1 MVSQE
6 IRQIIK
12 EESGNVLRLYAAFFT
27 APSSSRRHSSTRP
40 SGEPFH
46 WPPTENAR
54 PTSDNMEATAERAT

>member
-1 MVSQE
+1 MNTQE

-27 APSSSRRHSSTRP
+27 APFYISKAFITRP